1 MRQSRCLR
9 CLRHL
14 FSLAAEFHA
23 AGILNYLLPIPME
36 NAFARGMTRIVTLSY
51 QEVHS
56 DMLNFEHITDQ
67 NWLTSCQQHI
77 QELLPSILPD
87 VVIDEDSLEPIDDNE
102 SEYEGVALYHNKRY
116 YCFLSRYEPT
126 SFQEQAAAC
135 VAEALVTKSRFL
147 ILV

>member
-1 MRQSRCLR
+1 
-9 CLRHL
+9 
-14 FSLAAEFHA
+14 
-23 AGILNYLLPIPME
+23 
-36 NAFARGMTRIVTLSY
+36 
-51 QEVHS
+51 
-56 DMLNFEHITDQ
+56 MLNFEHITDQ
-67 NWLTSCQQHI
+67 NWLTSCQQNI

-126 SFQEQAAAC
+126 SFQEQAAGC